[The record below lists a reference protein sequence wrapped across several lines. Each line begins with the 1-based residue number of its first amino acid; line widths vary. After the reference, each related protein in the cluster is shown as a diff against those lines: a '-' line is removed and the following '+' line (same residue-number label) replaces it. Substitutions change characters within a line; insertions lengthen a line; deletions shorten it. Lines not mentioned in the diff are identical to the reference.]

1 MNLSV
6 LHDLRNKMKLWRE
19 LKQIL
24 TQKLNSFR
32 YRELNSA
39 LSVKLEIEPTFIQ
52 QYDLAFYILFLEI
65 MKSLYILL
73 YICLET
79 NMEHCMC

>member
-1 MNLSV
+1 
-6 LHDLRNKMKLWRE
+6 MKLWRE

-24 TQKLNSFR
+24 RQKLNSFR